1 MKEIL
6 QQLSAYNIWA
16 NQLLG
21 NRITSLDTELQLK
34 EVKSSFNSLHNT
46 ILHLWDAE
54 NIWWQ
59 RMKLQ
64 ERITRPSEIF
74 SGTTTEAISELLQQ
88 NKQWNEWISAAQ
100 EHQLLHV
107 FQYQNMQREMFKQP
121 LYQMLVHLF
130 HHGSYTRGQLVNIMR
145 QLEVD
150 KIPSTDFII
159 WSRKPGKSSS

>member
-21 NRITSLDTELQLK
+21 SRIISLNTEIQLK

-64 ERITRPSEIF
+64 ERIIRPSELF
-74 SGTTTEAISELLQQ
+74 SGTTTEAVNELLLQ
-88 NKQWNEWISAAQ
+88 NKQWNEWILASQ
-100 EHQLLHV
+100 EHQLIHV
-107 FQYQNMQREMFKQP
+107 FQYQNMQREVFKQP

-159 WSRKPGKSSS
+159 WSRKIK

>member
-16 NQLLG
+16 NGLLCSRV
-21 NRITSLDTELQLK
+21 NLLSEDIQLK
-34 EVKSSFNSLHNT
+34 DVKSSFSSLHKT

-64 ERITRPSEIF
+64 ERITRPSEF
-74 SGTTTEAISELLQQ
+74 FNGTTAEATSELLQQ
-88 NKQWNEWISAAQ
+88 NKQWNEWIMASQ

-107 FQYQNMQREMFKQP
+107 FQYQNMQREVFKQP

-130 HHGSYTRGQLVNIMR
+130 HHGSYTRGQLVTILR
-145 QLEVD
+145 QLDID

-159 WSRKPGKSSS
+159 WSRKGK